1 MATLTSFLK
10 LYKPVTNE
18 IGWDDNMNSNLDILD
33 GFINQFMN
41 VPGFT
46 GAWTNATAYT
56 VGQSALD
63 VVSGQF
69 YHCNVAHTSA
79 TTGLFSADRTLHPT
93 FWTLTTSPA
102 QDAANAAAASAAASA
117 ASAQQALAS
126 SASAANSATAAAN
139 SAATAAGA
147 LLRTG
152 GTMTGPLFLSRDPL
166 TGTEAATKTY
176 VDGKVGGAGFLP
188 LTGGTLTGLL
198 TLSGPPTVANH
209 ATTKTYV
216 DTQVATRFPTSGGT
230 INGAITVAGNISTF
244 NGNIL
249 ARKDAGQS
257 SVAVWDAA
265 VGVNAAMGFW
275 LRTSNQ
281 ISFGNVDGN
290 GIPNLEWWVMDAAN
304 FVLSFN
310 NAVPSNN
317 FGLTTSGGVNGHR
330 SIALGTGYDMNFDN
344 TATTGKGNIVFNT
357 PKGGIW
363 NLRQLD
369 AFAFNGAGAVG
380 GVGAFVNLSD
390 SRFKE
395 NIVTATDNLAYIME
409 MRPVEFD
416 WIATGKHDY
425 GFISQEMA
433 TVMPT
438 CVSPM
443 GIELPDGSGGIDDAD
458 PTLGIGYTGIIPILV
473 GAMQEIATGSYASP
487 STIVGDGGHYVTI
500 DVVNYGPPDDIW
512 ASFYTPDATGIA
524 NSSSMY
530 FGSGA
535 SVDGNSGEADL
546 ATGNTTGSGSSGP
559 LYLYTGA
566 ATGTGDTGN
575 LSITTGAAWTPG
587 TTTGNSGAL
596 VARTGDCDVGLTGA
610 VSFGSGQTLTGA
622 MTGGVVLS
630 SGPAVTSGNSGPV
643 HIVTGDTP
651 SGSSGDI
658 LLKVGAAAGAGKQ
671 SGYIYLDVTGATSG
685 AGAGRIVIS
694 GLPTVDP
701 HVINALW
708 CDTAAARVLKL
719 SAG

>member
-79 TTGLFSADRTLHPT
+79 ATGLFSADRTLHPT

-139 SAATAAGA
+139 SAAQSANA

-473 GAMQEIATGSYASP
+473 GAMQELATGSTTPVIAKSPFTVRGDAGDLILDVTFPAPGVPYAGIYTLDSNDADP
-487 STIVGDGGHYVTI
+487 SVALWLSSG
-500 DVVNYGPPDDIW
+500 
-512 ASFYTPDATGIA
+512 
-524 NSSSMY
+524 NSS
-530 FGSGA
+530 GTGP
-535 SVDGNSGEADL
+535 SGEVDL
-546 ATGNTTGSGSSGP
+546 ATGTTTTADSGGVYVFSGDV
-559 LYLYTGA
+559 A
-566 ATGTGDTGN
+566 ASGNTGN
-575 LSITTGAAWTPG
+575 VSVY
-587 TTTGNSGAL
+587 SGDNAG
-596 VARTGDCDVGLTGA
+596 VGD
-610 VSFGSGQTLTGA
+610 SGRV
-622 MTGGVVLS
+622 M
-630 SGPAVTSGNSGPV
+630 VTSGDAPG
-643 HIVTGDTP
+643 GR
-651 SGSSGDI
+651 SGDVLI
-658 LLKVGAAAGAGKQ
+658 KVGDAATQ
-671 SGYIYLDVTGATSG
+671 
-685 AGAGRIVIS
+685 
-694 GLPTVDP
+694 GLVRVQGLGTVDP
-701 HVINALW
+701 HVLNALW
-708 CDTAAARVLKL
+708 CDTAAGRVLKL